1 MRKKLILSTIIMFVC
16 LIFFFTNDT
25 AYANNEAKVYY
36 NPTSISIYN
45 NNVYILDSGNDG
57 NGHFLFNATTNTQI
71 GSYGLEANNLNSPTV
86 FAINNE
92 HAFIYNNNIE
102 FKQFKLNGEY
112 VTTHYRYY
120 DGNNEFVPSSILFS
134 FNDTNNNIYFV
145 SSNNDVITYKN
156 NRMELAFKL
165 PTTISINQDSQVVCD
180 LLNNLYIINQAN
192 ITKYNME
199 TNNIQEY
206 NNDNPYT
213 NVDVDYKGNLY
224 LQNGTDITKIN
235 LQTNE
240 KTTTTCSEY
249 VDFCIDKV
257 NGNIYYISLDNT
269 VEQEL
274 LMLNDTTFVDNLN
287 EFQKP
292 DDYLT
297 ATMLDAPAQ
306 IYTVTNNTT
315 AYEYPYYINQLATLQ
330 QGDKVLVIGQSENFK
345 YCIITSSKI
354 GNIVCYIKNSDLQ
367 LCNYPIV
374 NKQMRIITQ
383 NPIIYKYPTSL
394 GYGTLSPITIQIELN
409 YNQNVIVTRE
419 INDLE
424 DGSGRAFYEIKL
436 NDKYCYINVSNIGTS
451 LPSAQT
457 SGIKMNATRH
467 STDELELI
475 PVYNDNDEQIDTIL
489 VNTRV
494 RVEHFDKKINKT
506 YITYVV
512 DNEIKTGYVDTKYIS
527 IDGLKIEIIIAIV
540 MTIIALVIA
549 IILIYNK
556 KKNV

>member
-45 NNVYILDSGNDG
+45 NNVYILDSGKDG

-199 TNNIQEY
+199 TNDIQEY

-224 LQNGTDITKIN
+224 LQNGTNITKI
-235 LQTNE
+235 
-240 KTTTTCSEY
+240 K
-249 VDFCIDKV
+249 KHKHH
-257 NGNIYYISLDNT
+257 
-269 VEQEL
+269 
-274 LMLNDTTFVDNLN
+274 TTFIL
-287 EFQKP
+287 P
-292 DDYLT
+292 
-297 ATMLDAPAQ
+297 
-306 IYTVTNNTT
+306 
-315 AYEYPYYINQLATLQ
+315 
-330 QGDKVLVIGQSENFK
+330 
-345 YCIITSSKI
+345 
-354 GNIVCYIKNSDLQ
+354 
-367 LCNYPIV
+367 
-374 NKQMRIITQ
+374 
-383 NPIIYKYPTSL
+383 L
-394 GYGTLSPITIQIELN
+394 GLLS
-409 YNQNVIVTRE
+409 
-419 INDLE
+419 
-424 DGSGRAFYEIKL
+424 
-436 NDKYCYINVSNIGTS
+436 
-451 LPSAQT
+451 
-457 SGIKMNATRH
+457 
-467 STDELELI
+467 
-475 PVYNDNDEQIDTIL
+475 
-489 VNTRV
+489 
-494 RVEHFDKKINKT
+494 
-506 YITYVV
+506 
-512 DNEIKTGYVDTKYIS
+512 
-527 IDGLKIEIIIAIV
+527 
-540 MTIIALVIA
+540 
-549 IILIYNK
+549 
-556 KKNV
+556 